1 MQWCFQTM
9 VYDHCVGDL
18 FIHVEVGLSDKFPLS
33 LYLSILGTR
42 LCRLCLSLVEMFGPT
57 GIVVIKM

>member
-1 MQWCFQTM
+1 M